1 MRMPAPDTKSRS
13 PTSPGESSARQ
24 RIVAGA
30 RHHFLAQGFRGV
42 TMDDLAEE
50 LGMSKK
56 TLYAHF
62 ASKVALVEAVLH
74 NKLDEVDAELAAMD
88 STQMSDFPSMLHAML
103 ATLQRQIAEIQ
114 PPFLRDIRS
123 ETPELFHL
131 VEEKRGNLIQRHFG
145 KLFRE
150 GRRTG
155 MIRKDIPTW
164 FIIEIMLAATN
175 AIVNPQRLLQLELT
189 PKTAFT
195 PIIRVLLEGVMT
207 EKGRR
212 QL

>member
-1 MRMPAPDTKSRS
+1 MTVSDTKSHAS
-13 PTSPGESSARQ
+13 STPGESSARQ

-30 RHHFLAQGFRGV
+30 RRHFLAQGFRGV

-56 TLYAHF
+56 TLYTHF
-62 ASKVALVEAVLH
+62 ASKIALVEAVMQD
-74 NKLDEVDAELAAMD
+74 KFAEVEAEFAAID
-88 STQMSDFPSMLHAML
+88 SAQTADFPSLLHAML
-103 ATLQRQIAEIQ
+103 ACMQRQTAEIQ
-114 PPFLRDIRS
+114 PPFLRDIRT
-123 ETPELFHL
+123 EAPELFRL
-131 VEEKRGNLIQRHFG
+131 VEEKRADLIQRHFG

-164 FIIEIMLAATN
+164 LVIEIMLAATR
-175 AIVNPQRLLQLELT
+175 AIVNPQRLLELELT
-189 PKTAFT
+189 PKTAFGAIT
-195 PIIRVLLEGVMT
+195 TVLLEGVMT

-212 QL
+212 GVS

>member
-1 MRMPAPDTKSRS
+1 MAATETSSRPPS
-13 PTSPGESSARQ
+13 PPGEPSARE

-62 ASKVALVEAVLH
+62 SSKVALVAAVLH
-74 NKLDEVDAELAAMD
+74 NKLDEADAELAAVD
-88 STQMSDFPSMLHAML
+88 FAQMSDFPSMLHAML
-103 ATLQRQIAEIQ
+103 AALQRQTAEIQ
-114 PPFLRDIRS
+114 PPFVRDIRS
-123 ETPELFHL
+123 ETPELFRL

-175 AIVNPQRLLQLELT
+175 AIVNPRRLLELELT

-195 PIIRVLLEGVMT
+195 PIITVLLEGVMT

>member
-1 MRMPAPDTKSRS
+1 MTENGTKSRQPS
-13 PTSPGESSARQ
+13 ARRESKARQ

-30 RHHFLAQGFRGV
+30 RRHFLAQGFRGV

-62 ASKVALVEAVLH
+62 VSKVALVEAVMRD
-74 NKLDEVDAELAAMD
+74 KFAEVEAELESLDAERV
-88 STQMSDFPSMLHAML
+88 TDFASLLHAML
-103 ATLQRQIAEIQ
+103 ATLQRQTAEIQ
-114 PPFLRDIRS
+114 PPFLRDIRT
-123 ETPELFHL
+123 EAPELFRL
-131 VEEKRGNLIQRHFG
+131 VEEKRAELIQRHFG

-150 GRRTG
+150 GRRAG

-164 FIIEIMLAATN
+164 LIIEIMLAATRSV
-175 AIVNPQRLLQLELT
+175 VNPQRLLELELT
-189 PKTAFT
+189 PKAAFSA
-195 PIIRVLLEGVMT
+195 IISVILGGVMT

-212 QL
+212 QTR

>member
-1 MRMPAPDTKSRS
+1 MATIDTKAGPPS
-13 PTSPGESSARQ
+13 SPGESSARQ

-30 RHHFLAQGFRGV
+30 RRHFLAQGFRGV

-62 ASKVALVEAVLH
+62 ASKVALVEAVMRD
-74 NKLDEVDAELAAMD
+74 KFAEVEAEFAAID
-88 STQMSDFPSMLHAML
+88 STQTSDFPSMLHAML
-103 ATLQRQIAEIQ
+103 ATMQRQTAEIQ

-123 ETPELFHL
+123 ETPELFRL
-131 VEEKRGNLIQRHFG
+131 VEEKRSDLIQRHFG

-150 GRRTG
+150 GRRAG

-175 AIVNPQRLLQLELT
+175 AIVNPQRLLELELT
-189 PKTAFT
+189 PRTAFT

-207 EKGRR
+207 EEGRR

>member
-1 MRMPAPDTKSRS
+1 MSATDAKSRPPS
-13 PTSPGESSARQ
+13 PPGEHSARE

-30 RHHFLAQGFRGV
+30 RRHFLAQGFRGV

-62 ASKVALVEAVLH
+62 SSKVALVEAVLH
-74 NKLDEVDAELAAMD
+74 DKLDEADAELAAID
-88 STQMSDFPSMLHAML
+88 STQMSDFSSMLHAML
-103 ATLQRQIAEIQ
+103 AALQRQTAEIQ

-123 ETPELFHL
+123 ETPDLFRL

-150 GRRTG
+150 GRRAG
-155 MIRKDIPTW
+155 MIRKDIPAW
-164 FIIEIMLAATN
+164 FIIEVMLAATN
-175 AIVNPQRLLQLELT
+175 AIVNPRRLLELELT